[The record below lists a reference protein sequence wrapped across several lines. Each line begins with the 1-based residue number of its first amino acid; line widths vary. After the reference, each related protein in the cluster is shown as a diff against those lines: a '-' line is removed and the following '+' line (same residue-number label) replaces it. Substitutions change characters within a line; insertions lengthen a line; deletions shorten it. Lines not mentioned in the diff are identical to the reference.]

1 MDLLTEQELAFVESF
16 AMTGNAKQ
24 SAILAGYSEDTAEQ
38 QGFHLRKKLIHEI
51 NEYYY
56 ANQENDKNY
65 SYRYSNIG
73 E

>member
-51 NEYYY
+51 NEY
-56 ANQENDKNY
+56 
-65 SYRYSNIG
+65 
-73 E
+73 